1 MKITT
6 LHNVTKKVVPTFLCK
21 ELLKLSQERLIISA
35 MELDG
40 MPYEEAIFFYHNLY
54 QDVFYVADEL
64 SRSCSMFNITEL
76 DKNSQVLE
84 ITVSNYFAM
93 LVAACEFDHQVN
105 FGKDFITSNF
115 NNPKYSDLI
124 LKLVIKFGKD
134 CFETK
139 MLQRCT
145 HTFYIE
151 TEK

>member
-1 MKITT
+1 MKITI

-40 MPYEEAIFFYHNLY
+40 MLDEEVIFFYNNLNK
-54 QDVFYVADEL
+54 DVFYVADEL
-64 SRSCSMFNITEL
+64 SKSCSMFDITEI
-76 DKNSQVLE
+76 DKNSQILE

-105 FGKDFITSNF
+105 FGEDFILSSF
-115 NNPKYSDLI
+115 DNPKYSKLI
-124 LKLVIKFGKD
+124 LKLVIEFGKD

-139 MLQRCT
+139 MLQHCT
-145 HTFYIE
+145 YTFYIE